1 MTAPAIEL
9 REVRF
14 RYPRTEEPALRGVDL
29 RIEAGELVGVIGG
42 TGSGRSTLALVMSG
56 QIPSFVEGRF
66 EGEAL
71 IFGRS
76 TRGRRGAELAEEV
89 GILYQD
95 PESQLYGLTVEE
107 EVTVGLENRGL
118 EPEEIRARVAWALEV
133 VGLAGS
139 EERSPYDLSGGEKQR
154 AVLAG
159 VLALRPRIL
168 VLDQPTAALDP
179 LTRNQLWELL
189 EALVAEGR
197 TVVAIDQD
205 LDRLVRVAHR
215 LVWMDGGRVR
225 ADGAPREVVA
235 DPEAL
240 AASGVRPPQV
250 ARLAAALR
258 LSPSPLG
265 VEEVASRLGGSST
278 PGPAPAPR
286 PTWGPAP
293 APRPAPGPA
302 PGPRPAAGR
311 PGMAPAGD
319 PLVVCEGVEHT
330 FLDGT
335 RALRGVDLRI
345 WAGEFLA
352 VLGPN
357 GSGKTTLARHLNG
370 LLRPT
375 AGRVLVRGRDT
386 REATTAELAATV
398 GYLFQ
403 DPNHQLVSRTVR
415 EEIAVGP
422 RARGLP
428 EAEARARAEEVM
440 ERLGLASIAQEHPLH
455 LTLADK
461 QRVAIA
467 SVVAL
472 DPAALVLDE
481 PTTALDARETEG
493 LLALLRDLRSE
504 GRTVVLITHDMEL
517 VVEADRCLVLAEGR
531 VVFDGPPR
539 ALFAD
544 DGLLGR
550 ASLEPPQVARLAR
563 ILGVEPPWLDLA
575 EAVAAL
581 GRVG

>member
-258 LSPSPLG
+258 LSPLPLG
-265 VEEVASRLGGSST
+265 VEEVASRLGGSSA
-278 PGPAPAPR
+278 PGPAPA
-286 PTWGPAP
+286 
-293 APRPAPGPA
+293 
-302 PGPRPAAGR
+302 PRPAAGR

-375 AGRVLVRGRDT
+375 AGRVLVGGRDT

-440 ERLGLASIAQEHPLH
+440 ERLGLASIAEEHPLH

-544 DGLLGR
+544 DGVLGR

-563 ILGVEPPWLDLA
+563 MLGVEPPWLDLA